1 MNIKAATAGSL
12 IGSWVLAFIS
22 PDENQLRG
30 HIEYAKEKGNKT
42 PRRKPGDRFV
52 LFGSL
57 AGVIAG
63 GILGSRTGVPS
74 LIVAGV
80 IGGGILEGIIGSYVP
95 VLIRKYREYRNSKD
109 RSNP

>member
-30 HIEYAKEKGNKT
+30 HIEYAKEKWNKT

-63 GILGSRTGVPS
+63 GILGNKTGGPF
-74 LIVAGV
+74 LIIAGV
-80 IGGGILEGIIGSYVP
+80 IVGGILGATIGSYVP
-95 VLIRKYREYRNSKD
+95 VLIRKYREYLNSKD
-109 RSNP
+109 RFDM